1 MARLLILCYLVAV
14 SIDKSFQHAVLRCSP
29 RLHPH
34 PRARPK
40 GQISLTKIPVVVGGN
55 PAFERF
61 IPICKPS
68 LPRFPEVEA
77 ELAEILNSGILSKGH
92 HVAALEESVAEELDV
107 EHAIAVSSCTTG
119 LMLTYQGL
127 DLTGEVI
134 VPSFTFMSTVS
145 ALRWAGL
152 RPVFVE
158 VDPAT
163 MNVDPEAIPAAV
175 TQHTSAIVAVHNFG
189 NPCEIDRLQHL
200 ADEHGLRLI
209 FDAAHGFGS
218 RYLGKPLG
226 RQGDAQVFSLSPTK
240 LVVTGEGGIVTTN
253 NDDLAVRVR
262 AGREFGNTGNYDS
275 VSPGLNG
282 RLPEINSLLAAR
294 SLAKLET
301 AVEVR
306 TRVAALY
313 REQLGKVPG
322 IGWQKISATN
332 RSSYKDVAIVIDPDV
347 FGLTR
352 DELALV
358 LKAENI
364 ETRTYYDPPVHQ
376 QQAYR
381 QFVPAAGLAK
391 TEQLSANILCLPIW
405 SSMDES
411 IPSII
416 CDVIDAAHRF
426 SGSIHAKLIEQDF
439 DPSDASINELQP
451 ALFEA

>member
-1 MARLLILCYLVAV
+1 
-14 SIDKSFQHAVLRCSP
+14 
-29 RLHPH
+29 
-34 PRARPK
+34 
-40 GQISLTKIPVVVGGN
+40 LTKIPVVVGGN

-61 IPICKPS
+61 IPICKPT
-68 LPRFPEVEA
+68 LPNFPEVQA
-77 ELAEILNSGILSKGH
+77 ELAEILNSGILSKGRY
-92 HVAALEESVAEELDV
+92 VASLEKSVAEELDV

-119 LMLTYQGL
+119 LMLTYQML

-158 VDPAT
+158 IDPET
-163 MNVDPEAIPAAV
+163 MNLDPDAIAAAV
-175 TQHTSAIVAVHNFG
+175 TRHTSAILAVHNFG
-189 NPCEIDRLQHL
+189 NPSEIDRLQHI
-200 ADEHGLRLI
+200 ADENGLRLI
-209 FDAAHGFGS
+209 FDAAHAFGS

-240 LVVTGEGGIVTTN
+240 LVVAGEGGIVTTN
-253 NDDLAVRVR
+253 NDELAVRVR

-306 TRVAALY
+306 TRMAACY
-313 REQLGKVPG
+313 RERLGKVPG
-322 IGWQKISATN
+322 ISLQNISATN

-358 LKAENI
+358 LKAENV
-364 ETRTYYDPPVHQ
+364 ETRAYYDPPVHQ

-381 QFVPAAGLAK
+381 QFAPAAGLPK

-405 SSMDES
+405 SSMDEE
-411 IPSII
+411 IASII

-426 SGSIHAKLIEQDF
+426 SGSIHSRLIKKDF
-439 DPSDASINELQP
+439 DLSDASINEVQT
-451 ALFEA
+451 AVVEA